1 VPDWAYDNLV
11 KIGGLVRNLLA
22 WILLLLIKLD
32 FLFQTDVLLYSILL
46 PSLFIVCH
54 MFTHL

>member
-1 VPDWAYDNLV
+1 
-11 KIGGLVRNLLA
+11 VRNLLA

>member
-1 VPDWAYDNLV
+1 LPDWAYDNLV

-32 FLFQTDVLLYSILL
+32 FLFQTDVLLYSIWL